1 MMDVIVRY
9 NTSRMVYLL
18 QPFGAKMTY
27 ERRWQVSHLMGD
39 KYHDAYFV
47 CRPTRKQIRQ
57 CRRQAM
63 KKWQATQ

>member
-1 MMDVIVRY
+1 MQVIVRY
-9 NTSRMVYLL
+9 NFSKLIHMMRAR
-18 QPFGAKMTY
+18 GANMTY

-39 KYHDAYFV
+39 QYHDAYFV
-47 CRPTRKQIRQ
+47 CHPTRKQIRQ